1 MIPYAD
7 VEYYTNEY
15 KGSVLQDKQDNAEKF
30 LTSASEHINSLTY
43 NRIVGRGIESL
54 TPWQQNVIRTVC
66 CKLAEFEYE
75 NEDMLNCVLSGYSIN
90 GVSMNFGA
98 NWNVKVIGG
107 VAIKADIYKLLE
119 QSGLCTGVI

>member
-15 KGSVLQDKQDNAEKF
+15 KGSVLQDNAEKF
-30 LTSASEHINSLTY
+30 LTSASNHIDSLTY

-98 NWNVKVIGG
+98 NWNIKVIGG